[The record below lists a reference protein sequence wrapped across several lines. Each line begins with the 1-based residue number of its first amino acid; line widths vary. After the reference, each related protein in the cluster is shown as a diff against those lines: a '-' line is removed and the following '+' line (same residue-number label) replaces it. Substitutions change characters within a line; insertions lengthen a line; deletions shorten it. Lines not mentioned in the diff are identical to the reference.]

1 MDDIYLLLGMLVY
14 LLLDFATYTKSL
26 MTYSPLTALHDYV
39 KLNGYYIIAGVIL
52 ASVCS
57 DLLEG
62 GYLQF
67 LEAVGF
73 TFKVP
78 LMQGGN
84 IGTAFLFGLLNQWF
98 VVKLRKFFK
107 SVLVVQNDQGAP
119 ITLTNKK
126 PDDTMFQ

>member
-1 MDDIYLLLGMLVY
+1 MDDVYLALGMLVY

-26 MTYSPLTALHDYV
+26 MNYSPLSALHSYL
-39 KLNGYYIIAGVIL
+39 KLNGYYIVAGIIV
-52 ASVCS
+52 AFVCS

-62 GYLQF
+62 GYLHL

-78 LMQGGN
+78 MVQGGN
-84 IGTAFLFGLLNQWF
+84 IGTAFLFGLLNQWL

-107 SVLVVQNDQGAP
+107 SVLVVQTEEGAP
-119 ITLTNKK
+119 ITLTKK
-126 PDDTMFQ
+126 KTDDALFK